1 MNNWFSQF
9 LAKKPVRVSI
19 ATWRDLGLARK
30 LLVAFGA
37 LFVLGLA
44 IAVSGLFG
52 LSRVESAYEDTL
64 AGGVEIRF
72 RSNQLNSTLLEARR
86 REKDFL
92 LRWRDEGFE
101 LAYDNYVKL
110 NQQHTAEMKE
120 TLKQLEGLSPVV
132 GQATLA
138 DFSQAQYE
146 ADIAIMNADVLAYEQ
161 SFAVVVDLIQQRG
174 FVDTGL
180 EGEFRDAVHA
190 IEDKVY
196 EREGLDEMVITMLQ
210 MRRREKDYLLRG
222 DQQYVD
228 DVTDLTAQLKNQA
241 TASEILTPAEKV
253 EIRTLADSYLTK
265 FLSLVEK
272 DRQVAEATE
281 VFRAAAADIQTETE
295 QLSALGEELAAQDI
309 QTAQANSAQTFTLTV
324 IVVLLALIL
333 SVVLALLLSG
343 QITRPVRTLTDVANQ
358 LASGNYDAQAPAT
371 SGDEIGILAKAFNEM
386 AGQIKKALATVAQRA
401 AELQTVA
408 EVSAATSTV
417 LETDKLLWNVSN
429 LTKERFGLYHAHIYV
444 MNPAGDTLVLAAGAG
459 DAGRQMVAEGRSIP
473 LGREQSLVAR
483 SARDHRAVIVNDVQ
497 SAPDFLPHPLLPET
511 RSELAVPMVIADE
524 VLGVFDI
531 QSDKVNYFTQENA
544 DIQTTLAAQIAIALQ
559 NARSYTDVQARAER
573 EALITSIG
581 QKIQSTSTVESA
593 LQVAIRELGRALSQD
608 TRVVLTASEHGTQN

>member
-1 MNNWFSQF
+1 
-9 LAKKPVRVSI
+9 
-19 ATWRDLGLARK
+19 
-30 LLVAFGA
+30 
-37 LFVLGLA
+37 
-44 IAVSGLFG
+44 
-52 LSRVESAYEDTL
+52 
-64 AGGVEIRF
+64 
-72 RSNQLNSTLLEARR
+72 
-86 REKDFL
+86 
-92 LRWRDEGFE
+92 
-101 LAYDNYVKL
+101 
-110 NQQHTAEMKE
+110 
-120 TLKQLEGLSPVV
+120 
-132 GQATLA
+132 
-138 DFSQAQYE
+138 
-146 ADIAIMNADVLAYEQ
+146 
-161 SFAVVVDLIQQRG
+161 
-174 FVDTGL
+174 
-180 EGEFRDAVHA
+180 
-190 IEDKVY
+190 
-196 EREGLDEMVITMLQ
+196 MVITMLQ

>member
-1 MNNWFSQF
+1 
-9 LAKKPVRVSI
+9 
-19 ATWRDLGLARK
+19 
-30 LLVAFGA
+30 
-37 LFVLGLA
+37 
-44 IAVSGLFG
+44 
-52 LSRVESAYEDTL
+52 
-64 AGGVEIRF
+64 
-72 RSNQLNSTLLEARR
+72 
-86 REKDFL
+86 
-92 LRWRDEGFE
+92 
-101 LAYDNYVKL
+101 
-110 NQQHTAEMKE
+110 
-120 TLKQLEGLSPVV
+120 
-132 GQATLA
+132 
-138 DFSQAQYE
+138 
-146 ADIAIMNADVLAYEQ
+146 
-161 SFAVVVDLIQQRG
+161 
-174 FVDTGL
+174 
-180 EGEFRDAVHA
+180 
-190 IEDKVY
+190 
-196 EREGLDEMVITMLQ
+196 
-210 MRRREKDYLLRG
+210 
-222 DQQYVD
+222 
-228 DVTDLTAQLKNQA
+228 
-241 TASEILTPAEKV
+241 
-253 EIRTLADSYLTK
+253 
-265 FLSLVEK
+265 
-272 DRQVAEATE
+272 
-281 VFRAAAADIQTETE
+281 
-295 QLSALGEELAAQDI
+295 
-309 QTAQANSAQTFTLTV
+309 
-324 IVVLLALIL
+324 VLLALIL